1 MRMNNAAATYASVGQ
16 TGLTGRDLEASLLI
30 RAAAQLQSVVDSWED
45 RQHELAEA
53 LTYNRRLWTI
63 LATAATDTANP
74 LPAKVKEDL
83 SLLAAFIFKRTI
95 DLQVEPASEKVSP
108 LISINRN
115 IAAGL
120 RVPAKAA

>member
-1 MRMNNAAATYASVGQ
+1 MNNAANAYASVGQ

-30 RAAAQLQSVVDSWED
+30 RAAAQLQAVVDSWEE
-45 RQHELAEA
+45 RQHELGDA

-63 LATAATDTANP
+63 LATAATEAENP

-83 SLLAAFIFKRTI
+83 ALLAAFIFKRTI
-95 DLQVEPASEKVSP
+95 DLQVEPSSDKIGP
-108 LISINRN
+108 LININRN

-120 RVPAKAA
+120 REPSRAA

>member
-1 MRMNNAAATYASVGQ
+1 MNRAAATYASVAQ

-63 LATAATDTANP
+63 LATAATDAENP
-74 LPAKVKEDL
+74 LPQQVKQDL
-83 SLLAAFIFKRTI
+83 AGLAAFIFKRTI
-95 DLQVEPASEKVSP
+95 DLQVEPASEKVAP
-108 LISINRN
+108 LININRN

-120 RVPAKAA
+120 REPAQAA